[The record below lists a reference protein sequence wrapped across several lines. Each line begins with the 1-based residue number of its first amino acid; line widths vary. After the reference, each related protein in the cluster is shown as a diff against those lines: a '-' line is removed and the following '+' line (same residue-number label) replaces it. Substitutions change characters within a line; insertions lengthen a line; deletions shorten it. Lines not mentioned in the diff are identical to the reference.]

1 MPNFKIDFHG
11 IIDPFYFQ
19 IFKKSKFKE
28 NGNILTVAF
37 LRCIIISVRTMRKE
51 VLAMNIKQ
59 SCRCD
64 DCSHNYCA
72 SKVPI
77 FSSLKTEQLQVLTDY
92 ITQKTFQKNENIL
105 IEGSPIENLI
115 FINRGQAKAYK
126 ISMDGRENILYLFSE
141 GDFFGEKN
149 FLSQQKS
156 TYSVTALSPTEVCMI
171 HRKDFQQVVRKYPD
185 IALEIIDALSQRIDR
200 LEKSLDRGNRQVESR
215 IHEVL
220 LEFSQKYGEAH
231 AKGLMVKL
239 PVNREGLANYIGVA
253 RETVSRKMTL
263 LENEGAIQMIG
274 NNKVLILDQ
283 NLLAE
288 QKN

>member
-1 MPNFKIDFHG
+1 MDT
-11 IIDPFYFQ
+11 
-19 IFKKSKFKE
+19 KK
-28 NGNILTVAF
+28 G
-37 LRCIIISVRTMRKE
+37 
-51 VLAMNIKQ
+51 
-59 SCRCD
+59 CRCD
-64 DCSHNYCA
+64 DCNHHYCA

-77 FSSLKTEQLQVLTDY
+77 FSSLKTEQLQVLTEY
-92 ITQKTFQKNENIL
+92 ITQRSFQKNENIV

-156 TYSVTALSPTEVCMI
+156 TYNVTALSLTEVCMI
-171 HRKDFQQVVRKYPD
+171 HRKDFQQVVTKYPE

-220 LEFSQKYGEAH
+220 LEFSQKYGEPH
-231 AKGLMVKL
+231 AKGWMVKL

-263 LENEGAIQMIG
+263 LESEGAIRMIG

-283 NLLAE
+283 NLLEE
-288 QKN
+288 Q

>member
-1 MPNFKIDFHG
+1 
-11 IIDPFYFQ
+11 
-19 IFKKSKFKE
+19 
-28 NGNILTVAF
+28 
-37 LRCIIISVRTMRKE
+37 MRKE
-51 VLAMNIKQ
+51 VLAMDTKQ

-64 DCSHNYCA
+64 DCSHYYCA

-77 FSSLKTEQLQVLTDY
+77 FSSLKTEQLQVLTGY

-126 ISMDGRENILYLFSE
+126 ISMDGRENILYLFCE

-200 LEKSLDRGNRQVESR
+200 LEKSLDRGNRHVESR
-215 IHEVL
+215 IPRGSSRV
-220 LEFSQKYGEAH
+220 FSKVWGGSCERIDGEA
-231 AKGLMVKL
+231 
-239 PVNREGLANYIGVA
+239 
-253 RETVSRKMTL
+253 SC
-263 LENEGAIQMIG
+263 
-274 NNKVLILDQ
+274 
-283 NLLAE
+283 
-288 QKN
+288 